1 MEKAL
6 KNYKDIDTHVS
17 KVINHGQVYIQAVF
31 AEKSFTGS
39 SLLSAKQFYDK
50 LSESNYGVERIELKL
65 SGSYYVKG
73 QAGSTV
79 NLVFGT
85 LGGVLLLFGAI
96 IAFYHTGLAEND
108 IFKRFVTKSH
118 QLMIS
123 FHFLIISEL
132 VWVPIKCQGWMSFS
146 QELDTTDKEAT

>member
-1 MEKAL
+1 MLRQKGNFNLKRVEKAL

-132 VWVPIKCQGWMSFS
+132 V
-146 QELDTTDKEAT
+146 